1 MIVLGIDPGLA
12 NLGWAVVE
20 IHGQSRRLIAG
31 ATLRSVSSLSDDVR
45 VRSLLESVATFA
57 KLHQVELVGVEAHVW
72 QGAARSA
79 NPEAFRVSR
88 VSGAVEGIAAG
99 LGIPWERVTRA
110 QGLAAVGARTEAS
123 ANALVA
129 RLVALPARTS
139 QHQRDAV
146 MVALAAE
153 RVTRIRGQRGA

>member
-1 MIVLGIDPGLA
+1 MIILGIDPGLA
-12 NLGWAVVE
+12 NLGWAVVD
-20 IHGQSRRLIAG
+20 ICGQSRRLIAG
-31 ATLRSVSSLSDDVR
+31 GTLRSVSSLSDDVR
-45 VRSLLESVATFA
+45 VRSLLESVATFSR
-57 KLHQVELVGVEAHVW
+57 LHHVELIGVESHVW

-88 VSGAVEGIAAG
+88 VSGAIEGVAAG
-99 LGIPWERVTRA
+99 IGIPWERVTRA
-110 QGLAAVGARTEAS
+110 QGLAAAGARTEAA

-129 RLVALPARTS
+129 RLVALPTRTS

-153 RVTRIRGQRGA
+153 RVTRIRGQRGT